1 MIQKAHLYF
10 CYIGMVLY
18 LQKYDKMN
26 MHFLSLLS
34 ISLASILLLF
44 VESLSNETLTLFLVC
59 LLLREYMKTTKSNT
73 FLSMITDISAD
84 LTSTPA
90 AVPLRLSMEFFS
102 TSSSRSKSLTRLGW
116 VPLTLTTLL
125 PQTLCTLYYNM
136 LFGFCCFSI
145 VF

>member
-1 MIQKAHLYF
+1 M
-10 CYIGMVLY
+10 
-18 LQKYDKMN
+18 
-26 MHFLSLLS
+26 S

-44 VESLSNETLTLFLVC
+44 VEPLSNETLSLFLVC
-59 LLLREYMKTTKSNT
+59 LLLRELMKTTKSNT

-84 LTSTPA
+84 MTSTPA
-90 AVPLRLSMEFFS
+90 AVPLRLSVEFFS

-116 VPLTLTTLL
+116 VPLTLTALL

-136 LFGFCCFSI
+136 LFGLCCFSI